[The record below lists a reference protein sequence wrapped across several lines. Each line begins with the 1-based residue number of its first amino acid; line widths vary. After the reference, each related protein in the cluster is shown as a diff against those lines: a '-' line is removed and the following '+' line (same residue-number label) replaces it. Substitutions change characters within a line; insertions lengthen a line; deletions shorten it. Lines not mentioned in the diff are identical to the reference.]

1 MAFNVSQNKRDR
13 VSEEKGSWM
22 PYDEDCAFL
31 VARNNN
37 SDYSKFISKC
47 LRENA
52 LNKNEESE
60 NSLTDEQLLEGASRF
75 LLIGWRGVFD
85 GKKELPYSVEAAKAL
100 LDEHDDLY
108 REIAVYAT
116 ARSNYLL
123 KRDNRDAKNL
133 KK

>member
-13 VSEEKGSWM
+13 VSEQKGSWM

-37 SDYSKFISKC
+37 SAYSKFISKC

-52 LNKNEESE
+52 SNKGEDEG
-60 NSLTDEQLLEGASRF
+60 SLTDEQLLDGASNF
-75 LLIGWRGVFD
+75 ILLGWRGVVD
-85 GKKELPYSVEAAKAL
+85 GKKEVPYSVEAAKSL

-108 REIAVYAT
+108 RDVSVYAT
-116 ARSNYLL
+116 SRSNYLL
-123 KRDNRDAKNL
+123 KRDNKDAKNL

>member
-1 MAFNVSQNKRDR
+1 MAFNMSKDKRDR
-13 VSEEKGSWM
+13 VSEQKGSWM

-52 LNKNEESE
+52 SNKGEDEGR
-60 NSLTDEQLLEGASRF
+60 LTDEQLLEGASNF
-75 LLIGWRGVFD
+75 ILLGWRGVVD
-85 GKKELPYSVEAAKAL
+85 GKKEVPYSVEAAKSL

-108 REIAVYAT
+108 RDVSVYAT
-116 ARSNYLL
+116 ERSNYLV
-123 KRDNRDAKNL
+123 KRDNKDVKNL

>member
-1 MAFNVSQNKRDR
+1 MAFNVSQTKRDR

-22 PYDEDCAFL
+22 PYDADCAFL

-37 SDYSKFISKC
+37 SEYSKFISKC
-47 LRENA
+47 LRDNDSNKDVDEGA
-52 LNKNEESE
+52 L
-60 NSLTDEQLLEGASRF
+60 TGAQLLEGAARF
-75 LLIGWRGVFD
+75 LLVGWRGVFD
-85 GKKELPYSVEAAKAL
+85 GKKELPYSFEAAKAL

-123 KRDNRDAKNL
+123 KRDNKDVKNL